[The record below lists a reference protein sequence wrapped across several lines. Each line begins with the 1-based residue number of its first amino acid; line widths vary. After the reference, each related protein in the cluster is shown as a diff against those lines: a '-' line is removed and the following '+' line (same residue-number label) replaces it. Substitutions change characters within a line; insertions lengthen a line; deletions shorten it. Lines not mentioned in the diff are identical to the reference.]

1 MDIDLAFDDI
11 VAAMKRSEE
20 AGDDGQARQVAEGHG
35 LVKLPAPE
43 LSQGE
48 TWELAID
55 GRTLWFQSRWH
66 DPSQAFSIQ
75 RDIRILAVEIRD
87 HSQAVRRAEVR
98 FPD

>member
-1 MDIDLAFDDI
+1 MDIDRAFDDI
-11 VAAMKRSEE
+11 VAAMKRSET
-20 AGDDGQARQVAEGHG
+20 AGDDGLTRQVVEGHG
-35 LVKLPAPE
+35 MVKLPASK
-43 LSQGE
+43 LAQRE

-75 RDIRILAVEIRD
+75 RDIRILTVEIRD
-87 HSQAVRRAEVR
+87 QSQVVRSAEVR